1 VSYLISIGDPL
12 RLNEAFTLPELQAEM
27 GFLEPGGNLNLAQT
41 DYERL
46 FGVRVVGLA
55 RFLNFAEGRKCIV
68 IHPIPSGG
76 VVLRKK
82 PTSRALLA
90 NGLRKSV

>member
-1 VSYLISIGDPL
+1 M
-12 RLNEAFTLPELQAEM
+12 REAFTLPELQAEM
-27 GFLEPGGNLNLAQT
+27 VFLEPGGNLNLAQT

-55 RFLNFAEGRKCIV
+55 RFLNFAEARKCIV

-82 PTSRALLA
+82 PTSRRSPA
-90 NGLRKSV
+90 NDLRKPA